1 MHLNILPQEKLLHS
15 NILPKLYIYK
25 YILSVIF
32 FLDETR
38 SWNIFYKSIRYV
50 QERCEEI
57 YPGTKM

>member
-32 FLDETR
+32 FSVLVNLVFKQVTKHKYITEGFDA
-38 SWNIFYKSIRYV
+38 IFPTS
-50 QERCEEI
+50 
-57 YPGTKM
+57 